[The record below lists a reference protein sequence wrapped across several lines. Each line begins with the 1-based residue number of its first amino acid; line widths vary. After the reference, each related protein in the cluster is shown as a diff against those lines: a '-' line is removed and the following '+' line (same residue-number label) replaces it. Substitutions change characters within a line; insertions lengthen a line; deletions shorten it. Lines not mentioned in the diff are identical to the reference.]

1 MYQVKIYHHRKAIVK
16 GDLEDELV
24 MINSKVFS
32 TRKSAKGFIER
43 QAASEARYASKP
55 TIRRDYHKGDEPSHV
70 YLWTG
75 DEWQHENSG
84 EMCQE
89 YYIYKLEKVKVK

>member
-24 MINSKVFS
+24 MTDSKVFS

-43 QAASEARYASKP
+43 QVASEARYVSKP
-55 TIRRDYHKGDEPSHV
+55 TIRRDYHKGDEPSYV
-70 YLWTG
+70 YLFTG
-75 DEWQHENSG
+75 EEWQHENSG
-84 EMCQE
+84 EMCHE
-89 YYIYKLEKVKVK
+89 YYTYKLEKAKAR